1 MSEQSPWNEER
12 LAELLGLLKPPPQ
25 GWIQAAAQL
34 PALQATLHDLV
45 ERAERDAEF
54 RRALIAD
61 LEAQLARE
69 GVEPT
74 RRVLDEL
81 RARLQTD

>member
-12 LAELLGLLKPPPQ
+12 LAELLSLLQPPPR

-34 PALQATLHDLV
+34 PALLGTLDDLV

-61 LEAQLARE
+61 LEAELARE